1 MSQSSKEKDPAWQY
15 GERTNEKNINVVCK
29 FCNKITTGGIYR
41 FKYHL
46 IGGDRNV
53 TSCPKC
59 PPEVRE
65 EIKNFVEKKKEQKN
79 QMVHQPMVANLDD
92 DDDDDDIEELSL
104 PTKRGRDGSS
114 HGSSTKGPMDCYFSK
129 KPGAKGGGKDVQ
141 KIAKDILRDR
151 AVRAFARWVYD
162 AGLPFNCVNYD
173 TFGDFIEA
181 VGQYGPGMKPP
192 TYHEIRGPYLNKEVE
207 ETNKIVEE
215 HKVVWN
221 KYGCSIM
228 MDKWTARTGKM
239 IINVLVNSPR
249 GSLFLES
256 IDASDSSTDHIKM
269 FTLFQNTIEKIGPSK
284 VVQVVT
290 DNASENKKA
299 GGMIEGAYKNVYWTP
314 CAAHCINLMFGDIF
328 REKPFSTVFGQGV
341 RLHSYISQRPL
352 LLNMMRRFT
361 MQKNL
366 VKPGKTRFAT
376 AFLTLHSIHCQKNN
390 LRKMVTS
397 EEWSKSKFAKESA
410 GKEVARIILSYSFWN
425 NVLHAL
431 KIGGPL
437 VKVLRLVDGEQKPS
451 MGYLYEAMDRAKETI
466 QASFSDEQKYAKVF
480 QIIDARWDEQ
490 LHRPLHAAGLILNP
504 SLFYEQHEKNSLA
517 KEVWTGFHQVVIK
530 LNPDE
535 DLQEKIVDQLA
546 IYKAAEGLFKLRL
559 AIKQRTT
566 KSPVEWWDQYGVET
580 PELQAFAIKVL
591 SLTCSSSGCE
601 RNWSVF
607 EHIHTKKRNRLTL
620 KRLHNLVF
628 IKYNRA
634 LRRRYNHRNIIDP
647 ILLDNI
653 DEANEWLTGVPENCE
668 GEEVFEGDSDFTW
681 GDVAVGSGV
690 GEDPY
695 GLRRYTP
702 SSSSIRKG
710 KSVATTSRSLSL
722 IDEDESDHEE
732 EGEEEDDEQYED
744 NRGIQDF
751 DNLEEEEE
759 E

>member
-46 IGGDRNV
+46 ISGDRNV

-79 QMVHQPMVANLDD
+79 QMVHQPMVANL
-92 DDDDDDIEELSL
+92 DDDDDIEELSL

-620 KRLHNLVF
+620 KHLHNLVF

-759 E
+759 EE

>member
-1 MSQSSKEKDPAWQY
+1 
-15 GERTNEKNINVVCK
+15 
-29 FCNKITTGGIYR
+29 
-41 FKYHL
+41 
-46 IGGDRNV
+46 
-53 TSCPKC
+53 
-59 PPEVRE
+59 
-65 EIKNFVEKKKEQKN
+65 
-79 QMVHQPMVANLDD
+79 
-92 DDDDDDIEELSL
+92 
-104 PTKRGRDGSS
+104 
-114 HGSSTKGPMDCYFSK
+114 
-129 KPGAKGGGKDVQ
+129 
-141 KIAKDILRDR
+141 
-151 AVRAFARWVYD
+151 
-162 AGLPFNCVNYD
+162 
-173 TFGDFIEA
+173 
-181 VGQYGPGMKPP
+181 
-192 TYHEIRGPYLNKEVE
+192 
-207 ETNKIVEE
+207 
-215 HKVVWN
+215 
-221 KYGCSIM
+221 
-228 MDKWTARTGKM
+228 
-239 IINVLVNSPR
+239 
-249 GSLFLES
+249 
-256 IDASDSSTDHIKM
+256 M

-314 CAAHCINLMFGDIF
+314 CGAHCINLMFGDIF

-341 RLHSYISQRPL
+341 MLHSYISQRPL

-744 NRGIQDF
+744 NREIQDF

>member
-1 MSQSSKEKDPAWQY
+1 
-15 GERTNEKNINVVCK
+15 
-29 FCNKITTGGIYR
+29 
-41 FKYHL
+41 
-46 IGGDRNV
+46 
-53 TSCPKC
+53 
-59 PPEVRE
+59 
-65 EIKNFVEKKKEQKN
+65 
-79 QMVHQPMVANLDD
+79 MVHQPMVTNLDD
-92 DDDDDDIEELSL
+92 DDDDDYIEELSL

-114 HGSSTKGPMDCYFSK
+114 HGSSTK
-129 KPGAKGGGKDVQ
+129 
-141 KIAKDILRDR
+141 
-151 AVRAFARWVYD
+151 VRAFARWVYD

-173 TFGDFIEA
+173 TFGDFIEV

-290 DNASENKKA
+290 DNASENVKA

-328 REKPFSTVFGQGV
+328 KERPFSTVFGQGV
-341 RLHSYISQRPL
+341 RLHSYICQRPL

-376 AFLTLHSIHCQKNN
+376 AFLTLRSLHCQKDN

-397 EEWSKSKFAKESA
+397 EEWSRSKFAKESA

-437 VKVLRLVDGEQKPS
+437 VKVLRLVDGEAKPS

-466 QASFSDEQKYAKVF
+466 QASFSDEQKYAK
-480 QIIDARWDEQ
+480 
-490 LHRPLHAAGLILNP
+490 
-504 SLFYEQHEKNSLA
+504 HEKNSLA

-546 IYKAAEGLFKLRL
+546 TYKAAEGLFKLRL

-566 KSPVEWWDQYGVET
+566 KSPGDQDQYGVET
-580 PELQAFAIKVL
+580 PELQTFAIKVL

-653 DEANEWLTGVPENCE
+653 DEANEWLTRVPENCE
-668 GEEVFEGDSDFTW
+668 DEEVFEGDSDFTW

-690 GEDPY
+690 GENPY

-722 IDEDESDHEE
+722 IDEEESDHEE

-744 NRGIQDF
+744 TRGIQDF
-751 DNLEEEEE
+751 DNLEEEE
-759 E
+759 